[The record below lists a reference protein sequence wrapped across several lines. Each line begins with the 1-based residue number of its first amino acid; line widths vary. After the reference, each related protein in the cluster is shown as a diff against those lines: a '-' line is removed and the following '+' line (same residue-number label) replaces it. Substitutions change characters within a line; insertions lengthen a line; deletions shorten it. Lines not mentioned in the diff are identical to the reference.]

1 MANTGIL
8 QATIAYKVTQDGQPL
23 DVDGNLTLISGKRQ
37 AIALLEGRANPNPAT
52 YEVELYFKPKDI
64 IGGESTATTDVVTC
78 PLHFIRADK
87 LRVLLTPSNPSQTIT
102 IFSSASWVSQ
112 VNPIATLTPSTGQ
125 QGATVLTLTR
135 TSTLGAEYFT
145 FVNSATGQE
154 IKVYVINVENVDE
167 WILTNGTWNA
177 LGFWKNNGV
186 WNY

>member
-8 QATIAYKVTQDGQPL
+8 QATIAYKTSTDGQPV
-23 DVDGNLTLISGKRQ
+23 DVDGVLTSISGKRQ
-37 AIALLEGRANPNPAT
+37 AIALLTGRTNPNPSA
-52 YEVELYFKPKDI
+52 YEVEFYFNPKDI
-64 IGGESTATTDVVTC
+64 IGGESTATTDVLTC
-78 PLHFIRADK
+78 PVHFLRADK
-87 LRVLLTPSNPSQTIT
+87 IRVLLTPSNPSQTIT

-112 VNPIATLTPSTGQ
+112 VHPIANLTPSTGQ

-145 FVNSATGQE
+145 FVNSASGQE
-154 IKVYVINVENVDE
+154 LKVYVINVENLDE